1 MDILYLPSL
10 LLPRIKITLKI
21 LNIAVK
27 IVKET
32 AWYRRKRWITFKL
45 QWLKITSIQTR
56 QKSQK
61 LPQNHAIILTKK
73 CQNGNI
79 IPIKIL
85 KLPINDDILS
95 TKN

>member
-1 MDILYLPSL
+1 MDKLYLPSL

-32 AWYRRKRWITFKL
+32 AWYRRKRWITYKL
-45 QWLKITSIQTR
+45 QCLKITSIQTR
-56 QKSQK
+56 LKSQK

-73 CQNGNI
+73 CQNGNE

-85 KLPINDDILS
+85 KLPKNDDILS